1 VTYGRLASF
10 TVLSARVADRARRL
24 LTFGRYHSRFDISGK
39 GHRMILK
46 EAIEQF
52 LFHCRYEK
60 NLSPKTLKA
69 YSIDLRQVA
78 DFLTANLP
86 ATHLEAIDK
95 TALRLYIKTLFTGLA
110 EKSVKRKV
118 ASLKSLFHFL
128 EREDL
133 IAVNPFRKMEVRIK
147 ETKRLP
153 RGLSLPDLKR
163 LFHHLYE
170 AKKFTSGPPAPQYRA
185 LIRDIAV
192 LETLF
197 ATGARVTEVCHL
209 RLEDVDLTQGRI
221 RILGKGARERL
232 LQLPDRDTLTALL
245 DYHALWLDPAS
256 PHPFFFHN
264 RLGRRLSEQ
273 SVRSILR
280 RHAAQAGL
288 THHLTPHML
297 RHSVA
302 TLLLEQGVDIRY
314 IQHFLGHSSITT
326 TQIYT
331 AISDYSHMQMLV
343 SKHPRN
349 LLTPAR

>member
-1 VTYGRLASF
+1 MT
-10 TVLSARVADRARRL
+10 
-24 LTFGRYHSRFDISGK
+24 
-39 GHRMILK
+39 LK

-69 YSIDLRQVA
+69 YSIDLRQVSE
-78 DFLTANLP
+78 FLTASLP

-110 EKSVKRKV
+110 EKTVKRKV
-118 ASLKSLFHFL
+118 ASLKALFHFL

-133 IAVNPFRKMEVRIK
+133 IAVNPFRKMDVRIK

-153 RGLSLPDLKR
+153 RGLSLPDLKL
-163 LFHHLYE
+163 LFHYLYE
-170 AKKFTSGPPAPQYRA
+170 AKHAAHSPGTPQYRV
-185 LIRDIAV
+185 LVRDIAV

-197 ATGARVTEVCHL
+197 TTGARVGEVCHL
-209 RLEDVDLTQGRI
+209 KLEDVDLTQGRI
-221 RILGKGARERL
+221 RILGKGSRERL
-232 LQLPDRDTLTALL
+232 LHLPDRDSLAALL
-245 DYHALWLDPAS
+245 DYRALWLDPS
-256 PHPFFFHN
+256 PLHPFFFHN

-273 SVRSILR
+273 SVRSMLR
-280 RHAAQAGL
+280 RHAVHAGL
-288 THHLTPHML
+288 SLHLTPHML

-314 IQHFLGHSSITT
+314 IQCFLGHSSITT

-331 AISDYSHMQMLV
+331 ALHTNSHSQILT
-343 SKHPRN
+343 SRHPRK
-349 LLTPAR
+349 LLATT

>member
-1 VTYGRLASF
+1 MT
-10 TVLSARVADRARRL
+10 
-24 LTFGRYHSRFDISGK
+24 
-39 GHRMILK
+39 LK

-69 YSIDLRQVA
+69 YSIDLRQVS
-78 DFLTANLP
+78 DFLAANLP

-95 TALRLYIKTLFTGLA
+95 AALRLYIKTLFTGLA

-118 ASLKSLFHFL
+118 ASLKALFHFL

-133 IAVNPFRKMEVRIK
+133 IVVNPFRKMDVRIK

-153 RGLSLPDLKR
+153 RGLSLLDLKR
-163 LFHHLYE
+163 LFHHLYQ
-170 AKKFTSGPPAPQYRA
+170 AKTCVVGHATPQYRI
-185 LIRDIAV
+185 LVRDIAV
-192 LETLF
+192 VETLF

-209 RLEDVDLTQGRI
+209 RLEDVDLIRGRI

-232 LQLPDRDTLTALL
+232 LQLPEQDSMTALL
-245 DYHALWLDPAS
+245 DYQALWLDPMPS
-256 PHPFFFHN
+256 HSYFFHN

-273 SVRSILR
+273 SVRSMLR

-288 THHLTPHML
+288 ALHLTPHML

-314 IQHFLGHSSITT
+314 IQHFLGHSSIIT

-331 AISDYSHMQMLV
+331 AICDNSHTRIV
-343 SKHPRN
+343 AEKHPRQ
-349 LLTPAR
+349 LLGRT

>member
-1 VTYGRLASF
+1 
-10 TVLSARVADRARRL
+10 
-24 LTFGRYHSRFDISGK
+24 
-39 GHRMILK
+39 MILK

-69 YSIDLRQVA
+69 YSIDLRQVT
-78 DFLTANLP
+78 DFLTAKLP

-95 TALRLYIKTLFTGLA
+95 VALRLYIKTLFTGLA
-110 EKSVKRKV
+110 EKTVKRKV
-118 ASLKSLFHFL
+118 ASLKALFHFL

-133 IAVNPFRKMEVRIK
+133 IAVNPFRKMDVRIK

-163 LFHHLYE
+163 LFQHIYHAKTTNAGSE
-170 AKKFTSGPPAPQYRA
+170 AQQYRS
-185 LIRDIAV
+185 LVRDIAV

-197 ATGARVTEVCHL
+197 ATGARVAEVCHL

-232 LQLPDRDTLTALL
+232 LQVPDQDSLSALL
-245 DYHALWLDPAS
+245 DYQALWLEPKPS
-256 PHPFFFHN
+256 HPFFFHN

-273 SVRSILR
+273 SVRLMLH
-280 RHAAQAGL
+280 RHATKAGL
-288 THHLTPHML
+288 ALHLTPHML

-302 TLLLEQGVDIRY
+302 TLFLEQGVDIRY

-331 AISDYSHMQMLV
+331 AIYDNSHIGILS
-343 SKHPRN
+343 SKHPRR
-349 LLTPAR
+349 LLAG

>member
-1 VTYGRLASF
+1 
-10 TVLSARVADRARRL
+10 
-24 LTFGRYHSRFDISGK
+24 
-39 GHRMILK
+39 MILK

-69 YSIDLRQVA
+69 YSIDLRQVT

-95 TALRLYIKTLFTGLA
+95 VALRLYIKTLFTGLA

-118 ASLKSLFHFL
+118 ASLKTLYHFL

-133 IAVNPFRKMEVRIK
+133 IVVNPFRKMDVRTK

-163 LFHHLYE
+163 LFQHLYQ
-170 AKKFTSGPPAPQYRA
+170 AKKATSSSAAPLFR
-185 LIRDIAV
+185 LLVRDIAV
-192 LETLF
+192 VETLF
-197 ATGARVTEVCHL
+197 ATGARVAEVCYL
-209 RLEDVDLTQGRI
+209 KRDDVDLTEGRI
-221 RILGKGARERL
+221 RIMGKGARERL
-232 LQLPDRDTLTALL
+232 LQLPDQACLAALL
-245 DYHALWLDPAS
+245 DYRALWLVPS
-256 PHPFFFHN
+256 PLHPFFFHN

-273 SVRSILR
+273 SVRSMLR
-280 RHAAQAGL
+280 SHATRAGL
-288 THHLTPHML
+288 ALHLTPHML

-331 AISDYSHMQMLV
+331 AIHDNSHNHILA
-343 SKHPRN
+343 SKHPRH
-349 LLTPAR
+349 LLSLQRPSRWREEPREA

>member
-1 VTYGRLASF
+1 
-10 TVLSARVADRARRL
+10 
-24 LTFGRYHSRFDISGK
+24 
-39 GHRMILK
+39 MILK

-69 YSIDLRQVA
+69 YSIDLRQVT

-86 ATHLEAIDK
+86 TTHLEAIDK

-118 ASLKSLFHFL
+118 ASLKALFHFL

-133 IAVNPFRKMEVRIK
+133 IAVNPFRKMDVRIK

-153 RGLSLPDLKR
+153 RGLSLPDLR
-163 LFHHLYE
+163 CLFDHLYQ
-170 AKKFTSGPPAPQYRA
+170 AKKTSSGSAAPQYRG

-192 LETLF
+192 VETLF
-197 ATGARVTEVCHL
+197 ATGARVAEICHL
-209 RLEDVDLTQGRI
+209 RLEDVDLRQGRI

-232 LQLPDRDTLTALL
+232 LQLPDKASLAALL
-245 DYHALWLDPAS
+245 DYQALWLDPS
-256 PHPFFFHN
+256 PPHPFFFHN
-264 RLGRRLSEQ
+264 HLGRRLSEQ
-273 SVRSILR
+273 SVRAMLR
-280 RHAAQAGL
+280 RHATQAGL
-288 THHLTPHML
+288 TLHLTPHML

-302 TLLLEQGVDIRY
+302 TLMLEQGVDIRY

-331 AISDYSHMQMLV
+331 AIHDHTHGHVLA
-343 SKHPRN
+343 SKHPRH
-349 LLTPAR
+349 LLSLH

>member
-1 VTYGRLASF
+1 
-10 TVLSARVADRARRL
+10 
-24 LTFGRYHSRFDISGK
+24 
-39 GHRMILK
+39 MILK

-69 YSIDLRQVA
+69 YSIDLRQVT

-95 TALRLYIKTLFTGLA
+95 VALRLYIKTLFTGLA

-118 ASLKSLFHFL
+118 ASLKTLFHFL

-133 IAVNPFRKMEVRIK
+133 IAVNPFRKMDVRIK

-163 LFHHLYE
+163 LFHHLYQ
-170 AKKFTSGPPAPQYRA
+170 AKKSSPGSAAPRYRA
-185 LIRDIAV
+185 LVRDIAV
-192 LETLF
+192 LEILF
-197 ATGARVTEVCHL
+197 ATGARVAEVCHL

-221 RILGKGARERL
+221 RIMGKGARERL
-232 LQLPDRDTLTALL
+232 LQLPDQDSLAALL
-245 DYHALWLDPAS
+245 DYRALWIGAS
-256 PHPFFFHN
+256 PLQPFFFQN

-273 SVRSILR
+273 SVRCMLR
-280 RHAAQAGL
+280 YHATQAGL
-288 THHLTPHML
+288 ALHLTPHML

-331 AISDYSHMQMLV
+331 AICDHSHNCIV
-343 SKHPRN
+343 ASKHPRQ
-349 LLTPAR
+349 LLGRT

>member
-1 VTYGRLASF
+1 
-10 TVLSARVADRARRL
+10 
-24 LTFGRYHSRFDISGK
+24 
-39 GHRMILK
+39 MILK

-69 YSIDLRQVA
+69 YSIDLRQVTE
-78 DFLTANLP
+78 FLVASLP

-95 TALRLYIKTLFTGLA
+95 VALRLYIKTLFTGLA

-118 ASLKSLFHFL
+118 ASLKALFHFL

-133 IAVNPFRKMEVRIK
+133 IAVNPFRKMDVRIK

-163 LFHHLYE
+163 LFHYIYE
-170 AKKFTSGPPAPQYRA
+170 AKQAVFGPSTLQYRA
-185 LIRDIAV
+185 LVRDIAV

-197 ATGARVTEVCHL
+197 ATGARVAEVCHL
-209 RLEDVDLTQGRI
+209 KLEDVDLTQGRI

-232 LQLPDRDTLTALL
+232 LQLPDHDTLDALL
-245 DYHALWLDPAS
+245 NYRALWLDPMPS
-256 PHPFFFHN
+256 HPFFFQN
-264 RLGRRLSEQ
+264 RLGSRLSEQ
-273 SVRSILR
+273 SVRSMLN
-280 RHAAQAGL
+280 RHAVRAGL
-288 THHLTPHML
+288 ALHLTPHML

-331 AISDYSHMQMLV
+331 AIHDQSHSHILA
-343 SKHPRN
+343 SRHPRR
-349 LLTPAR
+349 LLSPR

>member
-1 VTYGRLASF
+1 
-10 TVLSARVADRARRL
+10 
-24 LTFGRYHSRFDISGK
+24 
-39 GHRMILK
+39 MILK

-118 ASLKSLFHFL
+118 ASLKALFHFL

-133 IAVNPFRKMEVRIK
+133 IAVNPFRKMDVRIK

-153 RGLSLPDLKR
+153 RGLSLLDLKR

-170 AKKFTSGPPAPQYRA
+170 AKKFMSGPLQYRT
-185 LIRDIAV
+185 LVRDIAV

-197 ATGARVTEVCHL
+197 ATGARVAEVCHL
-209 RLEDVDLTQGRI
+209 RMEDVDLAQGRV

-232 LQLPDRDTLTALL
+232 LHLPDQDTLTALL
-245 DYHALWLDPAS
+245 DYHALWLDPEC

-273 SVRSILR
+273 SVRSMLR
-280 RHAAQAGL
+280 RHAVRAGL
-288 THHLTPHML
+288 TRHLTPHML

-331 AISDYSHMQMLV
+331 AISSYSQMQILI

-349 LLTPAR
+349 LLISSCR

>member
-1 VTYGRLASF
+1 MT
-10 TVLSARVADRARRL
+10 
-24 LTFGRYHSRFDISGK
+24 
-39 GHRMILK
+39 LK

-69 YSIDLRQVA
+69 YSIDLRQVSE
-78 DFLTANLP
+78 FLAANLP

-95 TALRLYIKTLFTGLA
+95 VALRLYIKTLFSGLA

-118 ASLKSLFHFL
+118 ASLKALFHFL

-133 IAVNPFRKMEVRIK
+133 IVVNPFRKMDVRIK
-147 ETKRLP
+147 ETRRLP

-163 LFHHLYE
+163 LFQHIYH
-170 AKKFTSGPPAPQYRA
+170 AKTINAGSSAPQFRA
-185 LIRDIAV
+185 LVRDIAV

-197 ATGARVTEVCHL
+197 ATGARVAEVCHL
-209 RLEDVDLTQGRI
+209 KLEDVDLTQGRI

-232 LQLPDRDTLTALL
+232 LQLPDQDTLAALL
-245 DYHALWLDPAS
+245 DYQALWLDPAP
-256 PHPFFFHN
+256 PHFFFFHN

-280 RHAAQAGL
+280 RHATQAGL
-288 THHLTPHML
+288 ALHLTPHML

-331 AISDYSHMQMLV
+331 AVDASSHREMLT
-343 SKHPRN
+343 SKHPRR
-349 LLTPAR
+349 LLNRA

>member
-1 VTYGRLASF
+1 MT
-10 TVLSARVADRARRL
+10 
-24 LTFGRYHSRFDISGK
+24 
-39 GHRMILK
+39 LK

-52 LFHCRYEK
+52 LSHCRYEK

-69 YSIDLRQVA
+69 YSIDLRQVS
-78 DFLTANLP
+78 DFLAANLP
-86 ATHLEAIDK
+86 SSQLEAIDK
-95 TALRLYIKTLFTGLA
+95 VALRLYIKGLFNGLA

-118 ASLKSLFHFL
+118 ASLKALFHFL

-133 IAVNPFRKMEVRIK
+133 IAVNPFRKMDVRIK

-153 RGLSLPDLKR
+153 RSVSLPDLKR
-163 LFHHLYE
+163 LFHHLYQVKE
-170 AKKFTSGPPAPQYRA
+170 TTPGRHVPHYR
-185 LIRDIAV
+185 LIVRDIAV

-197 ATGARVTEVCHL
+197 ATGARVAELCHL
-209 RLEDVDLTQGRI
+209 RMDDVDLTQGRL

-232 LQLPDRDTLTALL
+232 LHLPDHDDTLAALH
-245 DYHALWLDPAS
+245 DYQALWLDPAA
-256 PHPFFFHN
+256 PEREHPFFFHN

-273 SVRSILR
+273 SVRSMLR
-280 RHAAQAGL
+280 RHATGAGL
-288 THHLTPHML
+288 TRRLTPHML

-331 AISDYSHMQMLV
+331 AIHDHGHSRILV
-343 SKHPRN
+343 SKHPRR
-349 LLTPAR
+349 LLG

>member
-1 VTYGRLASF
+1 MV
-10 TVLSARVADRARRL
+10 
-24 LTFGRYHSRFDISGK
+24 
-39 GHRMILK
+39 LK

-69 YSIDLRQVA
+69 YSIDLRQA
-78 DFLTANLP
+78 SDFLAGQLASTDLP
-86 ATHLEAIDK
+86 ALDK

-118 ASLKSLFHFL
+118 ASLKALFHFL

-133 IAVNPFRKMEVRIK
+133 IAVNPFRKMDVRIK

-153 RGLSLPDLKR
+153 RSLSLPDLKR
-163 LFHHLYE
+163 LFHHLYQTKS
-170 AKKFTSGPPAPQYRA
+170 ATPASTLPYRA

-197 ATGARVTEVCHL
+197 ATGARVAEVCHL
-209 RLEDVDLTQGRI
+209 KLEDVDLAQGRI
-221 RILGKGARERL
+221 RILGKGSRERL
-232 LQLPDRDTLTALL
+232 LQLPEQDTRAALL
-245 DYHALWLDPAS
+245 DYQALWLDPA
-256 PHPFFFHN
+256 PANPFFFHN
-264 RLGRRLSEQ
+264 RLGQRLSEQ
-273 SVRSILR
+273 SVRSMLS
-280 RHAAQAGL
+280 RHATQSGL
-288 THHLTPHML
+288 TRHLTPHML

-331 AISDYSHMQMLV
+331 AVSDNSQAHILM
-343 SKHPRN
+343 SKHPRR
-349 LLTPAR
+349 LV